1 MRIRQALLLLASVLM
16 ISGCSAGVS
25 VENLLT
31 PPKLEAE
38 QNEIYQAL
46 INSVGT
52 GIKLKYPKGGDYRS
66 AFVLQNIDDEP
77 GNEALVFYESASV
90 QAGENALRL
99 KLLDKND
106 GKWNAV
112 YDIACVGSEVDSIS
126 FAELGAGGINII
138 VRYSM
143 LGKTE
148 KSFSVI
154 NYRDG
159 VPVELLASSYSCL
172 EVIDLNAD
180 GEDEL
185 FCVVPDKVNE
195 TSSAVLYAS
204 TENGFERL
212 SETALGGGISDYIS
226 VTKGM
231 LNERTNALFL
241 DYSRGSGLY
250 GTDVV
255 YCIGNRLINPDTAG
269 VDIQENN
276 ISRFTNDY
284 MAEIF
289 CSDIDNDG
297 FVEIPATI
305 PLPGYETLSRSEQLC
320 AVRWYTVEYKKPVA
334 KHYSYYSS
342 KFRFVLLFPNRWQ
355 GVVTAA
361 VNYADNEI
369 IFYSYDS
376 SKSIAEYDEGNEL
389 MRIRAVSRTD
399 ESLTE
404 QEAQY
409 KVLGENEETVY
420 LCYETK
426 GYKTGRLALTDAELK
441 NCFIIL

>member
-1 MRIRQALLLLASVLM
+1 MRKRLALLLLTSVLM

-31 PPKLEAE
+31 PPKLEPE

-112 YDIACVGSEVDSIS
+112 YDIACVGSEVESIS
-126 FAELGAGGINII
+126 FAEIGKGGTSII

-143 LGKTE
+143 LGKNE

-159 VPVELLASSYSCL
+159 VPVELLTASYSCL
-172 EVIDLNAD
+172 EVIDLNSD

-195 TSSAVLYAS
+195 TSTAILYAN
-204 TENGFERL
+204 TEKGFERL
-212 SETALGGGISDYIS
+212 SETTLGGGNSDYIS
-226 VTKGM
+226 VTNGM
-231 LNERTNALFL
+231 LNERINALFL
-241 DYSRGSGLY
+241 DYSRGSGIY

-255 YCIGNRLINPDTAG
+255 YCIGNQLLSPDTSG
-269 VDIQENN
+269 ENSPSN
-276 ISRFTNDY
+276 LVSRVTNDY
-284 MAEIF
+284 MAEIK

-320 AVRWYTVEYKKPVA
+320 AVRWYTIEYNKPAA

-355 GVVTAA
+355 GFVTAS
-361 VNYADNEI
+361 VNYAANEI
-369 IFYSYDS
+369 VFYSYDS
-376 SKSIAEYDEGNEL
+376 SKSVAEHDESSEI
-389 MRIRAVSRTD
+389 MRIRAVSRSA
-399 ESLTE
+399 ESLPE
-404 QEAQY
+404 NMDEY
-409 KVLGENEETVY
+409 RILGENDETVY
-420 LCYETK
+420 LCYETN
-426 GYKTGRLALTDAELK
+426 GNKTGRLALTEAELK
-441 NCFIIL
+441 DCFIIL

>member
-1 MRIRQALLLLASVLM
+1 MKLKSALCLLAAVCLL
-16 ISGCSAGVS
+16 SGCSAGVS
-25 VENLLT
+25 VDNLLT
-31 PPKLEAE
+31 PPKLSAE

-66 AFVLQNIDDEP
+66 AFVMQNIDDEP
-77 GNEALVFYESASV
+77 GDEALVFYESPSV
-90 QAGENALRL
+90 QTGESALRL

-126 FAELGAGGINII
+126 FACLGKGGTNII

-143 LGKTE
+143 LNKTE

-154 NYRDG
+154 SYRDG
-159 VPVELLASSYSCL
+159 VPVEQLASSYSCL

-185 FCVVPDKVNE
+185 FTVVPDKINE
-195 TSSAVLYAS
+195 TSTAILYANRG
-204 TENGFERL
+204 NGFERL
-212 SETALGGGISDYIS
+212 SETPLGGGMSDYLGA
-226 VTKGM
+226 TKGQ
-231 LNERTNALFL
+231 LDEKRVALFL

-255 YCIGNRLINPDTAG
+255 YCIGDRLVNPDTAG
-269 VDIQENN
+269 IEQPTNL

-284 MAEIF
+284 MAEIRS
-289 CSDIDNDG
+289 SDIDNDG
-297 FVEIPATI
+297 FFEIPATV
-305 PLPGYETLSRSEQLC
+305 PLPGYETLPRTEQLC
-320 AVRWYTVEYKKPVA
+320 AVRWYTIAYNNPEA

-355 GVVTAA
+355 GFVTAA
-361 VNYADNEI
+361 VNYSDREI

-376 SKSIAEYDEGNEL
+376 SKNIAEYDESNEL
-389 MRIRAVSRTD
+389 MRIRAVSKD
-399 ESLTE
+399 DMQAMAAASEMK
-404 QEAQY
+404 Y
-409 KVLGENEETVY
+409 LGENEDTLYCCSETN
-420 LCYETK
+420 
-426 GYKTGRLALTDAELK
+426 GYKTGRLALTDSELE